1 MMILQASKKQRC
13 FKIEPETGVV
23 QLIDEES
30 SQEIERRA
38 LRKLELW
45 KHADYDHAPS
55 FLSTNKSTNGPVD
68 HSRSLCDSINTPS
81 IAAIRLKAVE
91 NTHKSLMECSLLLSM
106 TGLINNQEFLT
117 LQTCSRP
124 TIQPRGIVLP
134 PGQVVEIRRNEYK
147 SAENVVVSGI
157 SAALRVMNQRRL
169 FAEGILE
176 IRKNWRILSHSSILA
191 NRKNLQSR
199 IVQLDGRERDTLYV
213 DCSFVSSGDK
223 LSSLDQFLVPLEIG
237 PNGPVLGSKEEN
249 IICTTLKITMKHRL
263 TGQEIASTTAWQMRQ
278 IDKSNENSDFM
289 KSSTSTNQENES
301 ETITQITQSE
311 SKTNEDEINFTEI
324 LDVRNRGAFCN
335 GSDILSS
342 INAHCQRRQHDAM
355 SRRLFAKLRYS
366 VSLRYLTQ

>member
-1 MMILQASKKQRC
+1 MILHASKKQRC
-13 FKIEPETGVV
+13 YKIEPETGAV

-30 SQEIERRA
+30 TEEAERRA
-38 LRKLELW
+38 LRKLDLW
-45 KHADYDHAPS
+45 KHADYDRIPL
-55 FLSTNKSTNGPVD
+55 FLSTSNSSNGPVD
-68 HSRSLCDSINTPS
+68 TSRSLSDSTSTPS
-81 IAAIRLKAVE
+81 VEAIRLKAIE

-147 SAENVVVSGI
+147 SAENVVATGI
-157 SAALRVMNQRRL
+157 TAALRVMNERRL
-169 FAEGILE
+169 FAEGILQ

-199 IVQLDGRERDTLYV
+199 TVQLDGRGRDTLYV

-237 PNGPVLGSKEEN
+237 SNGPVLGSKEEN

-263 TGQEIASTTAWQMRQ
+263 TGLEIASTTAWQIKQDEKASERSDSKKSFSLNRQ
-278 IDKSNENSDFM
+278 
-289 KSSTSTNQENES
+289 QYES
-301 ETITQITQSE
+301 ESITQSE
-311 SKTNEDEINFTEI
+311 SKSNGEKSDFQGNPDLKKREMSCTESN
-324 LDVRNRGAFCN
+324 L
-335 GSDILSS
+335 LSS

-355 SRRLFAKLRYS
+355 SRRLFAKLR
-366 VSLRYLTQ
+366 